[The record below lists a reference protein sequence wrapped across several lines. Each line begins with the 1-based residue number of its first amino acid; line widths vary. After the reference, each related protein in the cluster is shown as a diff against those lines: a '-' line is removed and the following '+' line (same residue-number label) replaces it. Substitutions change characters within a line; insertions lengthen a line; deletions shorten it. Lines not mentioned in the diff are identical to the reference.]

1 MLHIELL
8 AVENIDLRRKL
19 LFFSFFS
26 AILLGTFHAR
36 IVPKLAQL
44 PTERYFII
52 KENVSGQNNKPFFFL
67 SIFMKMVLVPKEES
81 CFCS

>member
-8 AVENIDLRRKL
+8 AVENIDLRRKF

-26 AILLGTFHAR
+26 AILLGTFHSR

-52 KENVSGQNNKPFFFL
+52 KENVSGQNNKPFCF
-67 SIFMKMVLVPKEES
+67 EEFS
-81 CFCS
+81 

>member
-8 AVENIDLRRKL
+8 AVDIDLRRKL

-26 AILLGTFHAR
+26 TILLGTFHAL

-52 KENVSGQNNKPFFFL
+52 KENVSGQNNKPFFF
-67 SIFMKMVLVPKEES
+67 KEFS
-81 CFCS
+81 

>member
-26 AILLGTFHAR
+26 AILLGTFHAL

-67 SIFMKMVLVPKEES
+67 RIFMKMVLVPKEES